1 MNYGK
6 KKKKNS
12 DRLKI
17 AQGKSFD
24 LNKPYVPGGQDY
36 KGVPNATP
44 EMLRKLKKR
53 REKNTGGQE
62 LPGFLRN
69 A

>member
-1 MNYGK
+1 MMRS

-12 DRLKI
+12 REALKI
-17 AQGKSFD
+17 SQGKSFD

-62 LPGFLRN
+62 LPGFLRQ